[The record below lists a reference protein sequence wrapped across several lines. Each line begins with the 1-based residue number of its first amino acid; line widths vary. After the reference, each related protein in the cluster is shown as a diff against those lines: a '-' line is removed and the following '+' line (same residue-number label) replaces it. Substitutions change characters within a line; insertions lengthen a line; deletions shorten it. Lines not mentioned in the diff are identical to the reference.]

1 MARVSCYD
9 VSMDRRQTIGREA
22 ENRAAAAL
30 QHAGLTVVARNVRLT
45 GGEID
50 LVCRDGDVWV
60 FVEVKARRP
69 GWDGSPGAAVSG
81 LKQRRIAR
89 VAQGYLKWR
98 GLRDVR
104 CRFDV
109 VEVTL
114 DGDRSA
120 LRHLRGAFDAPAG

>member
-1 MARVSCYD
+1 MDSRQPSIDPRHVFGARAE
-9 VSMDRRQTIGREA
+9 REA
-22 ENRAAAAL
+22 ARAL
-30 QHAGLTVVARNVRLT
+30 EQGGLRVVERNVRLT

-69 GWDGSPGAAVSG
+69 GWDDAPGAAVSWT
-81 LKQRRIAR
+81 KRRRLVRLAER
-89 VAQGYLKWR
+89 YMKWR

-109 VEVTL
+109 VEVTG
-114 DGDRSA
+114 DGRGSA
-120 LRHLRGAFDAPAG
+120 VVRHLRSAFDAG